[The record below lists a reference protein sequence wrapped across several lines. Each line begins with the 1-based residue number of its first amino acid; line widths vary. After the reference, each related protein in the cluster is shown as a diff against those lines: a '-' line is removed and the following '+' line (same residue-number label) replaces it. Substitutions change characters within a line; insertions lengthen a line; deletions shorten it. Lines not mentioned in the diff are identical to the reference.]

1 LTAVAQRKAGILPSW
16 RKENEIFTDEY
27 GKINPSFFL
36 WLIREGG
43 LSTDLKLALC
53 TAAAALSLILAFSLT
68 AATH

>member
-1 LTAVAQRKAGILPSW
+1 MTDVAQRKAGILSSR
-16 RKENEIFTDEY
+16 RKENEIFTGEC
-27 GKINPSFFL
+27 GKIYPSFFV

-43 LSTDLKLALC
+43 LSTDFKLALC